1 MTIADLEVLQEP
13 HIRQFIREH
22 ESDDPYA
29 LALQVKRYPDVP
41 IQQVAEQIQG
51 RQKARKKLPEWYE
64 AEGVIFPSALSMEQ
78 CSSETT
84 AKFKSKLV
92 SGKTAVDLT
101 GGAGVDSYYLSHSFE
116 QFHYVEQNPLLA
128 AITQHNFTQLGT
140 SVIQVHT
147 TDAESFVSSM
157 DGVDLIYLD
166 PDRRN
171 DANRKVFRL
180 SDCSPDVLHLLPRL
194 LASAKQI
201 MLKTSPML
209 DIDAA
214 LRDLDYVDQVYVVAV
229 NNECKEVLYILS
241 SEAAEFPIIT
251 AIDLGTEVVPLQF
264 TREEEADAP
273 VTYTE
278 PQQYLYEPHA
288 AILKA
293 GAFRSVAQQWKVDKL
308 HPHTHLYTSSQLIP
322 NFPGRSFRVE
332 AVLPYQKKPIRK
344 LIPEGK
350 ANITT
355 RNFSD
360 SVATVRKK
368 LELQEGGDTYLFATR
383 TQSADR
389 VILLTHKA

>member
-1 MTIADLEVLQEP
+1 
-13 HIRQFIREH
+13 
-22 ESDDPYA
+22 
-29 LALQVKRYPDVP
+29 
-41 IQQVAEQIQG
+41 
-51 RQKARKKLPEWYE
+51 
-64 AEGVIFPSALSMEQ
+64 
-78 CSSETT
+78 
-84 AKFKSKLV
+84 
-92 SGKTAVDLT
+92 
-101 GGAGVDSYYLSHSFE
+101 
-116 QFHYVEQNPLLA
+116 
-128 AITQHNFTQLGT
+128 
-140 SVIQVHT
+140 
-147 TDAESFVSSM
+147 
-157 DGVDLIYLD
+157 
-166 PDRRN
+166 
-171 DANRKVFRL
+171 
-180 SDCSPDVLHLLPRL
+180 
-194 LASAKQI
+194 
-201 MLKTSPML
+201 ML

-251 AIDLGTEVVPLQF
+251 AIDLGTEAVPLQF
-264 TREEEADAP
+264 TRDEEADAP

-278 PQQYLYEPHA
+278 PQQYLYEPHV

-332 AVLPYQKKPIRK
+332 AVLPYQKKTIRK